1 MNDGTL
7 VFTGQQDRTR
17 ALRIVINDYLGH
29 APPMQLSRVLAA
41 RGHEVL
47 HLYSGDMQSPKAD
60 LARQTDDPPG
70 LTIEGL
76 TIGVSSASSFFAKRR
91 QEARFGKSLAER
103 AVSFRPDAVMACN
116 NPLDAQSQIQS
127 ACTAAKIPFVYWMQD
142 FQSLEIDRAIAERGA
157 LMNAV
162 LGGYYHALERK
173 LLQRSD
179 AIVPIADDMLS
190 ILSEGWDIYERQC
203 MVVHN
208 WSPLDK
214 VVPGDKSNPWSR
226 AQGIVGRKIALYT
239 GSLGP
244 MESPMLLVDMANK
257 LKVGNALVLVIAE
270 GAGADELKRGVESRG
285 LVNVRVL
292 PFQPYESYGNVLASA
307 DVLLA
312 TVSGQAGILYVPSK
326 ANSYLCA
333 GRATV
338 IAAPWQ
344 NLAAKTILDSNG
356 GIVVPADDASA
367 MADAV
372 GALLSDDEKRAEAGK
387 RAREYAERT
396 FQISEIAARFEKLF
410 QRLATGTPRRRP

>member
-7 VFTGQQDRTR
+7 VFTGQQDRTQ
-17 ALRIVINDYLGH
+17 ALRIVISDYLGH
-29 APPMQLSRVLAA
+29 ASPMQLSRVLAA

-76 TIGVSSASSFFAKRR
+76 TIGVSSARSFFAKRR

-103 AVSFRPDAVMACN
+103 AVSFRPNAVMACN

-142 FQSLEIDRAIAERGA
+142 FQALEIDRAIAGRGA

-173 LLQRSD
+173 LLQRSNT
-179 AIVPIADDMLS
+179 IVPIADDMLS

-214 VVPGDKSNPWSR
+214 VAPGDKDN
-226 AQGIVGRKIALYT
+226 L
-239 GSLGP
+239 
-244 MESPMLLVDMANK
+244 
-257 LKVGNALVLVIAE
+257 
-270 GAGADELKRGVESRG
+270 
-285 LVNVRVL
+285 
-292 PFQPYESYGNVLASA
+292 
-307 DVLLA
+307 
-312 TVSGQAGILYVPSK
+312 
-326 ANSYLCA
+326 
-333 GRATV
+333 GRALTELL
-338 IAAPWQ
+338 IAKSPSTPALSVPWNRQ
-344 NLAAKTILDSNG
+344 RCLSTWPKSSK
-356 GIVVPADDASA
+356 SA
-367 MADAV
+367 
-372 GALLSDDEKRAEAGK
+372 
-387 RAREYAERT
+387 T
-396 FQISEIAARFEKLF
+396 
-410 QRLATGTPRRRP
+410 RLCW

>member
-1 MNDGTL
+1 MNDGAL
-7 VFTGQQDRTR
+7 VYTGQADRTR
-17 ALRIVINDYLGH
+17 TLRIVINDYLGH
-29 APPMQLSRVLAA
+29 ASPMQLSRALAA
-41 RGHEVL
+41 RGHEVM

-76 TIGVSSASSFFAKRR
+76 TIGMPSARSFFARRR
-91 QEARFGKSLAER
+91 QEARFGKALAER
-103 AVSFRPDAVMACN
+103 AISFRPDAVMACN
-116 NPLDAQSQIQS
+116 NPLDAQKQIQS

-142 FQSLEIDRAIAERGA
+142 FQSLKIDRAIAERGA
-157 LMNAV
+157 LMNAMI
-162 LGGYYHALERK
+162 GGYYHALENK

-190 ILSEGWDIYERQC
+190 ILAEGWDIFKRQC

-214 VVPGDKSNPWSR
+214 VVPGDKDNPWSR
-226 AQGIVGRKIALYT
+226 AQGIVGRKIALYS

-244 MESPMLLVDMANK
+244 MESPTLLVDMAE
-257 LKVGNALVLVIAE
+257 KVKIRDALVLVISEGE
-270 GAGADELKRGVESRG
+270 GADALKRQVEARG
-285 LVNVRVL
+285 LANVRVL
-292 PFQPYESYGNVLASA
+292 PFQPYESYSNVLASA

-312 TVSGQAGILYVPSK
+312 MVSGQAGILYVPSK
-326 ANSYLCA
+326 VNFYLCA
-333 GRATV
+333 GRATAM
-338 IAAPWQ
+338 AAPWQ

-356 GIVVPADDASA
+356 GVVVPADDASA

-372 GALLSDDEKRAEAGK
+372 DVLLSDDEKRAEAEK
-387 RAREYAERT
+387 RAREYVEQT

-410 QRLATGTPRRRP
+410 QRLATGTPRRRS